1 MNHVKCLEREWTDVP
16 LSFRMGKKDN
26 DKEIQ
31 VNLAKTIDKYTWQYY
46 NEDMT
51 RKLGDYKWRVFI
63 MNKDEILA
71 KSRAENKNK
80 DVYEQ
85 EVLNQASRSAVVV
98 QMALATIFFVTQIFA
113 GGGTNWGLWAIVF
126 SANMTINWVKYIKL
140 HRKYELVIAIAY
152 AILVSVMSGYHIYNL
167 VVASTI

>member
-1 MNHVKCLEREWTDVP
+1 
-16 LSFRMGKKDN
+16 
-26 DKEIQ
+26 
-31 VNLAKTIDKYTWQYY
+31 
-46 NEDMT
+46 
-51 RKLGDYKWRVFI
+51 

-85 EVLNQASRSAVVV
+85 EVLKEASQNAVVV
-98 QMALATIFFVTQIFA
+98 QMALATIFFATQIFV
-113 GGGTNWGLWAIVF
+113 GKGINWGLWALVF

-152 AILVSVMSGYHIYNL
+152 TILVSAMSGCYIYDL
-167 VVASTI
+167 IVSSTIL